1 MTTNTN
7 NALVHKYLIP
17 LIENIDFSDCDNNST
32 IKAVINKLMT
42 VAKNTMNTEKEPG
55 DTSDVKIDNMKGAT
69 IKDSTDEGA
78 SDKDVD
84 KTVNV
89 DKPTKVA
96 FDQSISKKPAKKPV
110 KTTKKIQYNKQLLE
124 KLCLRDECIVNFTTI
139 EKYNRNI
146 KVDFTCKCGN
156 THNKTFRVI
165 NNFGGFCKIC
175 TNNKEEQKEYR
186 EQNKE
191 QIKEYYE

>member
-1 MTTNTN
+1 MTTNTNTN

-55 DTSDVKIDNMKGAT
+55 DTSGVKIDNMKGAT

-96 FDQSISKKPAKKPV
+96 FDQSTSKKALKKAAKKPV
-110 KTTKKIQYNKQLLE
+110 KTTKVTQKDDTSNESSDSSNNSTNIGLINSDI
-124 KLCLRDECIVNFTTI
+124 DEPASDD
-139 EKYNRNI
+139 E
-146 KVDFTCKCGN
+146 
-156 THNKTFRVI
+156 
-165 NNFGGFCKIC
+165 
-175 TNNKEEQKEYR
+175 
-186 EQNKE
+186 
-191 QIKEYYE
+191 